1 MGKPEEADKQYWAEQ
16 ELFTAWEA
24 AFLFCNLEPF
34 EEPFE
39 LTSVLPRS
47 VKTTRIKILSGV
59 PNCKDGTSIPSH
71 GWSCR
76 NSRPVSTN
84 GKIFRREDLLRWAI
98 SQQQELPTFLA
109 E

>member
-1 MGKPEEADKQYWAEQ
+1 MGEPEKVDKQYWLEQ
-16 ELFTAWEA
+16 DFFTAWEA

-39 LTSVLPRS
+39 LTTVLPES
-47 VKTTRIKILSGV
+47 VKVARIKILSGV
-59 PNCKDGTSIPSH
+59 PNCKDGTSIPSQ

-84 GKIFRREDLLRWAI
+84 GKIFQRGDLLRWAK
-98 SQQQELPTFLA
+98 SQQQELPAFLV